1 MPTFPGMN
9 PYLES
14 PAIWEGVHAR
24 LVVAIA
30 NLLQPALD
38 PRYIA
43 SVEERVFIEGP
54 SAQRVPDVFVSR
66 LNPAFNPKAVEPQQS
81 ESSHCDIAVVVEL
94 EGLEI
99 HQKFIEILDTYNGMK
114 LITIIELLS
123 PVNKRKGPG
132 EDSYRAKQSA
142 VLESECH
149 LVEIDLL
156 RSGRRI
162 LSVPDWKLRE
172 IDPFD
177 YITCVSRSANRS
189 RFELYPTT
197 LQQRLPRVAIPLS
210 SEDLDVPLNLQE
222 ALSQVLEQGRYEKR
236 LRYDEPCD
244 PPLTDQQRTLLF

>member
-1 MPTFPGMN
+1 MN

-81 ESSHCDIAVVVEL
+81 ESSHCD
-94 EGLEI
+94 
-99 HQKFIEILDTYNGMK
+99 NGMK

-156 RSGRRI
+156 RSGRRV

-244 PPLTDQQRTLLF
+244 PPLTDQQRTLFF